1 MCKPT
6 IRCSRCEEL
15 FCGGFEYRMHFDK
28 HIDEWYESEDKAEYI
43 KKTTHYEGL

>member
-6 IRCSRCEEL
+6 IRCSRCEET

-43 KKTTHYEGL
+43 KKTTH